1 MASRTELNFK
11 KLLSRCETMAKEKN
25 SGEWRFEKYVD
36 TLQDLL
42 SEMKRSRVSRPD
54 QEIID
59 EYSKKVQ
66 YLKELV
72 DSEKQSSGMDRKS
85 LEERL
90 NNSRLSQAREQAR
103 SQQDERDKLL
113 GPKQPESQLRHRK
126 VGEGEDAETII
137 KHQRGMH
144 EKLTEQM
151 LNLTRSLKESV
162 RDSGRIVQ
170 EDNKTLET
178 SMKLAD
184 SNTKKLKVESD
195 RLEQH
200 TKTCSWWIWIM
211 LVVVTLT
218 FLSMIVF
225 MRLFGKKAS

>member
-11 KLLSRCETMAKEKN
+11 KLLIRCETMAKDRS
-25 SGEWRFEKYVD
+25 SGDWRFEKYVE

-42 SEMKRSRVSRPD
+42 GEMKRSRVSRPP
-54 QEIID
+54 QESLD
-59 EYSKKVQ
+59 EYSEKVKNLREMMESDKGTLAMDKK
-66 YLKELV
+66 LP
-72 DSEKQSSGMDRKS
+72 
-85 LEERL
+85 EERQS
-90 NNSRLSQAREQAR
+90 NSRLSLVQDQARYHR
-103 SQQDERDKLL
+103 DEREELL
-113 GPKQPESQLRHRK
+113 GGKQMDSELRHRN
-126 VGEGEDAETII
+126 VTNSSDTETMIR
-137 KHQRGMH
+137 HQRGMH

-162 RDSGRIVQ
+162 RDSGKIVQ

-184 SNTKKLKVESD
+184 SNTKRLKVESD

-200 TKTCSWWIWIM
+200 TKTCSWWIWVM
-211 LVVVTLT
+211 LVFVTLT

-225 MRLFGKKAS
+225 MRMFGKKAS